1 MSNSKPFLAAA
12 AVAVLH
18 VLLLSFLLFLQNKN
32 AHCTISYCRGM
43 HQEMTNK
50 DMLLSLLTDV
60 TTPNNQKCVR
70 ALLHKFT
77 RLAT

>member
-32 AHCTISYCRGM
+32 AQS
-43 HQEMTNK
+43 
-50 DMLLSLLTDV
+50 
-60 TTPNNQKCVR
+60 
-70 ALLHKFT
+70 
-77 RLAT
+77 ATAEVCIKR